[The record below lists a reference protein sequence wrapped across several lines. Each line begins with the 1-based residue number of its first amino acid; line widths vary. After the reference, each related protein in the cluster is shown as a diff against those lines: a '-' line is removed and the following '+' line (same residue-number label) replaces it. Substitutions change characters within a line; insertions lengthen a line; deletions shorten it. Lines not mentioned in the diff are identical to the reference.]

1 MYLLFNILKRVL
13 LCVPLLTTAFL
24 FAQSEKIPLAEIG
37 NQVISVEEFL
47 YRYELTPQLF
57 REQKRTAPVLKQEF
71 LYTLIAEKLLAEF
84 GEANLLDTIEIVK
97 QTLNNFK
104 ELFIKDALY
113 DLVVAEKAKHN
124 ADSLLGF
131 YLSNSSAVKCN
142 YIKTK
147 NYDEA
152 ERIFSLLEKGVPFD
166 FFVSDSAL
174 SSGDTLAL
182 TFGQFNDAIENEI
195 LTLPVNGFTR
205 PILLEDDWYIL
216 CVASK
221 YYPIIEKLPG
231 WESEYK
237 RLRKLAKERAE
248 SSFYK
253 NYMSDLFKN
262 LNVRANGKLLKALA
276 DETFNVLE
284 IKKQSLGEQ
293 KKYYLETSD
302 LALITKKINHELL
315 NQTYFKL
322 PNDSVLLKDFINFL
336 RFENLAF
343 NKIDSQNVLDIL
355 NGKTRKFIEHKVLV
369 NEGYKLG
376 LENSQSVKEKYNMW
390 KQNYFYQ
397 LVLSEFADSAEVSDE
412 EIKLYYNQMY
422 KNKLK
427 SKEVKVAEVVTA
439 NLVDAEKVLNEL
451 EDNID
456 IQELAIKYS
465 IRPQEKV
472 AYDEFKPISAYVE
485 ISSILDRMKPGE
497 IYGPVRVDDGYSI
510 FKLIDVREDSTF
522 DSKAFAEIKK
532 EYDNELRH
540 LKMKDRIN
548 KFIAKLA
555 VDNKITVN
563 EDLLKTVRTTTHNSV
578 VFQLLGFGGK
588 ITAVPLIAPNSE
600 WVEHWLNSLKVI
612 P

>member
-1 MYLLFNILKRVL
+1 MHLLFNILKRVL
-13 LCVPLLTTAFL
+13 LYVPLFAAASI
-24 FAQSEKIPLAEIG
+24 FAQSEKIPLAKIG

-47 YRYELTPQLF
+47 HRYELTPQLF
-57 REQKRTAPVLKQEF
+57 REQKRNAPALKQEF

-84 GEANLLDTIEIVK
+84 GEANLLDTIKIVK
-97 QTLNNFK
+97 QNLNNFK

-113 DLVVAEKAKHN
+113 DLVVTEKAKYN

-131 YLSNSSAVKCN
+131 YLSNSTAVKCN

-152 ERIFSLLEKGVPFD
+152 EKIYSLLEQGVPFD
-166 FFVSDSAL
+166 FFNSDSAL
-174 SSGDTLAL
+174 TSGDTLAV

-205 PILLEDDWYIL
+205 PILLEDNWFIL
-216 CVASK
+216 SVASK
-221 YYPIIEKLPG
+221 YYPIVEKLPG

-237 RLRKLAKERAE
+237 RLRKLAKDRAE

-253 NYMSDLFKN
+253 NYMADLFKD
-262 LNVRANGKLLKALA
+262 LNVRADGKLLKTLA
-276 DETFNVLE
+276 EEIFNMLE
-284 IKKQSLGEQ
+284 IKKRSLGEQ
-293 KKYYLETSD
+293 KKYYIEISD
-302 LALITKKINHELL
+302 LALITKKIRYELL
-315 NQTYFKL
+315 NQPFFKL
-322 PNDSVLLKDFINFL
+322 SNDSVLLKDFINFL

-343 NKIDSQNVLDIL
+343 DEIDSKIVLDIL

-376 LENSQSVKEKYNMW
+376 LENNQSVREKYNMW

-412 EIKLYYNQMY
+412 EIKLYYNQLH
-422 KNKLK
+422 KGKLK
-427 SKEVKVAEVVTA
+427 SKGVKVAEVVTT
-439 NLVDAEKVLNEL
+439 NLDNAEKVLNEL
-451 EDNID
+451 QDNFD
-456 IQELAIKYS
+456 IQELVTKYS
-465 IRPQEKV
+465 IRHQHNGSE
-472 AYDEFKPISAYVE
+472 DNFKPITAYVE
-485 ISSILDRMKPGE
+485 IASILDRMKPGE
-497 IYGPVRVDDGYSI
+497 IYGPVKVADGYSI
-510 FKLIDVREDSTF
+510 FKLIDVREDTALS
-522 DSKAFAEIKK
+522 SKAFAEIKK
-532 EYDNELRH
+532 EYENELRH
-540 LKMKDRIN
+540 LKIKDKVN

-563 EDLLKTVRTTTHNSV
+563 EELLSAVRTTTHNAV

-588 ITAVPLIAPNSE
+588 ITAVPLITPNSE
-600 WVEHWLNSLKVI
+600 WVEYWINSLKVI

>member
-1 MYLLFNILKRVL
+1 M
-13 LCVPLLTTAFL
+13 PLLTTAFL

-47 YRYELTPQLF
+47 HRYELTPQLF

-113 DLVVAEKAKHN
+113 DIVVAEKAKYN

-131 YLSNSSAVKCN
+131 YLSNSTAVKCN

-147 NYDEA
+147 SYDEA
-152 ERIFSLLEKGVPFD
+152 ERIYSLLEKGVPFD
-166 FFVSDSAL
+166 FFASDSAL
-174 SSGDTLAL
+174 SSGDTLAV

-216 CVASK
+216 SVASK

-237 RLRKLAKERAE
+237 RLRKLAKDRAE

-253 NYMSDLFKN
+253 NYMTNLFKN
-262 LNVRANGKLLKALA
+262 LNIRANGKLLKALA

-293 KKYYLETSD
+293 KKYYLESSD
-302 LALITKKINHELL
+302 LALISRKINHELL

-343 NKIDSQNVLDIL
+343 DKIDLQIVLDIL

-412 EIKLYYNQMY
+412 EIKLYYNQLHRG
-422 KNKLK
+422 KLK
-427 SKEVKVAEVVTA
+427 SKEVKVVEVVTA
-439 NLVDAEKVLNEL
+439 NLDDAEKVLNEL

-456 IQELAIKYS
+456 IQELVIKYS
-465 IRPQEKV
+465 IRPQEKFSE
-472 AYDEFKPISAYVE
+472 AEFKPISAYVE

-497 IYGPVRVDDGYSI
+497 IYGPVKVADGYSI

-522 DSKAFAEIKK
+522 DSKAFVEIKK
-532 EYDNELRH
+532 EYGNELRH

-563 EDLLKTVRTTTHNSV
+563 EDLLKTVRTTTHNAV